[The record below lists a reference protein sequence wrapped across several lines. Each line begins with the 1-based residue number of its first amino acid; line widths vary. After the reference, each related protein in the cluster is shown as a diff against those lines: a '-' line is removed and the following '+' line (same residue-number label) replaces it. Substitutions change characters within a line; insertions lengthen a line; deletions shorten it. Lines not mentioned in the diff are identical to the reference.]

1 MYAGKVQIPE
11 PFVPKNIP
19 GTLAV
24 TQASSPKPVPCLKTE
39 NFGADQPHHLKEMV
53 CLTSTL
59 PT

>member
-1 MYAGKVQIPE
+1 MYAGKVQVPE

-24 TQASSPKPVPCLKTE
+24 TQASSPKTAPCLKTE
-39 NFGADQPHHLKEMV
+39 NSGADQLLHSKEMV

-59 PT
+59 LT